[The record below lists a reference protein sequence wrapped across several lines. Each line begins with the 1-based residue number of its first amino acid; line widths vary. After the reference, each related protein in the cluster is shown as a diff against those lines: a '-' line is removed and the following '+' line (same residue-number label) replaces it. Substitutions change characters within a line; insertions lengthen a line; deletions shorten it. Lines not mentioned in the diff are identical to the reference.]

1 MPDFLIVSSTED
13 IASMNI
19 RERLLNSSQYQFH
32 QIDTMWHDN
41 IIYEF
46 SGFDLETG
54 YEQEE
59 RKYQIQGN
67 RIYLGLT
74 DTSLI
79 HLNDLKL
86 AETEITF
93 DYVII
98 ASRHRSKTS
107 RPALLVHTTGN
118 WGDGAD
124 YGGNPR
130 DLSITSALLRK
141 SGFLSLIFNSQKV
154 KLEEFAIDI
163 EVTHHGPSILKK
175 PLIFIELGSSKEE
188 WTNIV
193 AAEVVA
199 NSIIEA
205 ILRFLQYTENKDHE
219 IGLGFGG
226 THYAPNFSRLEREN
240 KIAFSF
246 ICPKY
251 FIKDLDNSMINQM
264 IENTVEKIDYFVI
277 DWKGINS
284 EGKQHL
290 IRILNEFDIP
300 IKKTKDFK

>member
-1 MPDFLIVSSTED
+1 MPNFLIISSTED

-19 RERLLNSSQYQFH
+19 RERLLTSSQYQFH
-32 QIDTMWHDN
+32 QIDSMWHDN
-41 IIYEF
+41 IVYEF
-46 SGFDLETG
+46 SGF

-59 RKYQIQGN
+59 KNSQIEGN

-74 DTSLI
+74 NTSLI
-79 HLNDLKL
+79 HLDDLKSV
-86 AETEITF
+86 ETEINV
-93 DYVII
+93 DNIII

-118 WGDGAD
+118 WGLEAE

-130 DLSITSALLRK
+130 ELSFASALLRK

-154 KLEEFAIDI
+154 SLGEFAIDV

-175 PLIFIELGSSKEE
+175 PLIFIELGSSREE
-188 WTNIV
+188 WTNIL

-199 NSIIEA
+199 NSIIDA
-205 ILRFLQYTENKDHE
+205 ILRFLQYNENNDHK

-226 THYAPNFSRLEREN
+226 THYAPNFSRLEQEN
-240 KIAFSF
+240 NIAFSF

-251 FIKDLDNSMINQM
+251 FIKDLDNSMIDQM
-264 IENTVEKIDYFVI
+264 IEKTVEKIDFFVI
-277 DWKGINS
+277 DWKGTNS
-284 EGKQHL
+284 EEKQHL
-290 IRILNEFDIP
+290 IRILNEYNIP
-300 IKKTKDFK
+300 IRKTKDFK

>member
-1 MPDFLIVSSTED
+1 MPNFLIISSTED

-19 RERLLNSSQYQFH
+19 RERLLTSSQYQFH
-32 QIDTMWHDN
+32 QIDSMWHDN
-41 IIYEF
+41 IVYEF
-46 SGFDLETG
+46 SGF

-59 RKYQIQGN
+59 KNSQIEGN

-74 DTSLI
+74 NTSLI
-79 HLNDLKL
+79 HLDDLKL
-86 AETEITF
+86 VETEINV
-93 DYVII
+93 DNIII

-118 WGDGAD
+118 WGLEAE

-130 DLSITSALLRK
+130 ELSFASALLRK

-154 KLEEFAIDI
+154 SLGEFAIDV

-175 PLIFIELGSSKEE
+175 PLIFIELGSSREE
-188 WTNIV
+188 WTNIL

-199 NSIIEA
+199 NSIIDA
-205 ILRFLQYTENKDHE
+205 ILRFLQYNENNDHK

-226 THYAPNFSRLEREN
+226 THYAPNFSRLEQEN
-240 KIAFSF
+240 NIAFSF

-251 FIKDLDNSMINQM
+251 FIKDLDNSMIDQM
-264 IENTVEKIDYFVI
+264 IEKTVEKIDFFVI
-277 DWKGINS
+277 DWKGTNS
-284 EGKQHL
+284 EEKQHL
-290 IRILNEFDIP
+290 IRILNEYNIP
-300 IKKTKDFK
+300 IRKTKDFK